1 MKSPTSCDL
10 HQGMKNRSPSAS
22 DASTKP
28 HPEGINKDPVRTA
41 TAPSPHTLGPRT
53 A

>member
-1 MKSPTSCDL
+1 MKSSGSL
-10 HQGMKNRSPSAS
+10 LQGMKNRSPMAS

-28 HPEGINKDPVRTA
+28 HPEGVNKDTTRSAVASTPK
-41 TAPSPHTLGPRT
+41 TLGPRV